1 MGVFESMAQ
10 YGYGEVHMARD
21 ERTQLRTIIAI
32 HDTRLGPALGG
43 CRFVSYVNEE
53 AALTD
58 ALRLARGMTFKA
70 ALARLPHGGGKAVI
84 LLPDGEHD
92 RTALLQRFGRFVDG
106 LGGRYVTAE
115 DAGTGLPDMEIIRTQ
130 TKHVVGLGTAHG
142 GSGDPSPFTALG
154 VRRGIEAYVE
164 LVLGKKSLAGL
175 HVAVQGVGHVGYH
188 LCKELHAAGARITLA
203 DVRDELAARA
213 AAEVSAQVVPAAEV
227 HRVPCDVFAPCA
239 LGGALN
245 DRTVPQLQC
254 KIVAGAANNQLA
266 SDDNGV
272 ALQARGILYAPDYAI
287 NAGGLINVAQ
297 EVAGYDAHASRERTL
312 RIYDTLHAIGA
323 RSLKTGEPSHRVAD
337 AMVQEILGAAADNLQ
352 AQTSRSDHESRGHIT
367 SQMKPLSRDT

>member
-1 MGVFESMAQ
+1 MSFFESMSQ
-10 YGYGEVHMARD
+10 YGYGEVHLVRD
-21 ERTQLRTIIAI
+21 EAVQLRAIIAI
-32 HDTRLGPALGG
+32 HDTRMGPALGG
-43 CRFVSYVNEE
+43 CRLVGYANEE
-53 AALTD
+53 AALLD

-70 ALARLPHGGGKAVI
+70 ALAGLPHGGGKAVI
-84 LLPDGEHD
+84 IAPSGEYD
-92 RTALLQRFGRFVDG
+92 RTALLQRFGVFVDH

-115 DAGTGLPDMEIIRTQ
+115 DAGTGLPDMEIIRTK

-154 VRRGIEAYVE
+154 VRRGIEACVE
-164 LVLGKKSLAGL
+164 LALGRKSLAGL

-213 AAEVSAQVVPAAEV
+213 AAEFSATVVPSAEI
-227 HRVPCDVFAPCA
+227 HRVACDVYAPCA

-272 ALQARGILYAPDYAI
+272 ALHARGILYAPDYAI

-297 EVAGYDAHASRERTL
+297 EVAGYDAAISRERTL
-312 RIYDTLHAIGA
+312 RIYDTIHQIGERA
-323 RSLKTGEPSHRVAD
+323 LKTGEPPHRVAD
-337 AMVQEILGAAADNLQ
+337 AIVQELLAKKSA
-352 AQTSRSDHESRGHIT
+352 
-367 SQMKPLSRDT
+367 